1 MDSNKEEADRCVMLA
16 KKAIQGGDLDKAK
29 RLLEKA
35 NRMYPSLR
43 VTEILNSLNSNGS
56 GTPESH
62 HYQKTHHTQHHSQ
75 NKHNNQQN
83 NKSSPRNTHSP
94 TKGKKRNEDDHY
106 SSNTHT
112 GRSTN
117 SLNSAS
123 ETSENMCK
131 RILKAKNF
139 YDTLGVSKD
148 ADDAAIKKAYKKLA
162 LQLHPDKCKAPS
174 AEEAFKRIALAF
186 QTLSDTEKRKN
197 YDTFGEDGPPMH
209 SASGDVR
216 YYQYHQGEGFLTP
229 EDLFRM
235 FFGGMPA
242 EVSFNR
248 QRFPNRNGQSRSH
261 TRTYT
266 ANMNS
271 DGPSAQGLQAGPLWQ
286 KIAGLIQILPVL
298 LMLFL
303 AIMGNFMPTLFPE
316 EKPIYSFNRT
326 REYNKQRWTGIHNV
340 SFYTNP
346 KTNFDSKFPPD
357 SSKLQELEV
366 KIEMIHFTRE
376 CGIEERTI
384 LQDIAYAKYYQ
395 SRSKLKEIQNRS
407 KPNCEKLKWLRDKY
421 PSIYKQTMRN

>member
-16 KKAIQGGDLDKAK
+16 KKAIHGGDLDKAK

-35 NRMYPSLR
+35 NRMYPSQTI
-43 VTEILNSLNSNGS
+43 TEMLINLKSCGS
-56 GTPESH
+56 STPEAQHNH
-62 HYQKTHHTQHHSQ
+62 HQTHHTHHHSH
-75 NKHNNQQN
+75 KV
-83 NKSSPRNTHSP
+83 SSPKNMHNHSS
-94 TKGKKRNEDDHY
+94 KGKKRNEDDDSRNSHSARSNF
-106 SSNTHT
+106 SS
-112 GRSTN
+112 G
-117 SLNSAS
+117 SAS
-123 ETSENMCK
+123 ESSESMCK

-139 YDTLGVSKD
+139 YDTLGVPKD

-186 QTLSDTEKRKN
+186 QTLSDAEKRKN

-216 YYQYHQGEGFLTP
+216 YYQYHQGDGFLTP

-248 QRFPNRNGQSRSH
+248 QRFPNRSGHSRSH
-261 TRTYT
+261 NRTYT
-266 ANMNS
+266 TNMNS
-271 DGPSAQGLQAGPLWQ
+271 GGATSDGLHTGPIWQ
-286 KIAGLIQILPVL
+286 KIAGIIQILPVL

-316 EKPIYSFNRT
+316 DKPIYSFNRT
-326 REYNKQRWTGIHNV
+326 REYSKQRWTGIHNV
-340 SFYTNP
+340 GFYTNP
-346 KTNFDSKFPPD
+346 KANFDSKFPPN
-357 SSKLQELEV
+357 SSKLHELEV
-366 KIEMIHFTRE
+366 KIEIIHFTRE
-376 CGIEERTI
+376 CSVEERTI

-395 SRSKLKEIQNRS
+395 SKSKLKEIQNRS
-407 KPNCEKLKWLRDKY
+407 KPNCDKLKWLRDKY
-421 PSIYKQTMRN
+421 PSIYRQTMRN

>member
-16 KKAIQGGDLDKAK
+16 KKAIQGGDLDKAR

-35 NRMYPSLR
+35 NRMYPSHTA
-43 VTEILNSLNSNGS
+43 TEMLNSLNYNDSSPSKPNHS
-56 GTPESH
+56 YQNHHSH
-62 HYQKTHHTQHHSQ
+62 HHNQ
-75 NKHNNQQN
+75 NKHNTQHHNRT
-83 NKSSPRNTHSP
+83 SPKNSHSP
-94 TKGKKRNEDDHY
+94 IKGKRRNEDVDCPNSHTERSAN
-106 SSNTHT
+106 SS
-112 GRSTN
+112 S
-117 SLNSAS
+117 SAS
-123 ETSENMCK
+123 ETSESMCK

-139 YDTLGVSKD
+139 YDTLGIPKD

-174 AEEAFKRIALAF
+174 AEEAFKRIAMAF
-186 QTLSDTEKRKN
+186 QTLSDAEKRKN

-242 EVSFNR
+242 EVSFQR
-248 QRFPNRNGQSRSH
+248 QRFPTRSGHSRSH

-266 ANMNS
+266 TNMNS
-271 DGPSAQGLQAGPLWQ
+271 GGATAEGLQTGPLWQ
-286 KIAGLIQILPVL
+286 KIAGVIQILPVL

-303 AIMGNFMPTLFPE
+303 AIMGNFMPTFFPE

-340 SFYTNP
+340 SFYINP

-395 SRSKLKEIQNRS
+395 SRSKLKEIQSRS
-407 KPNCEKLKWLRDKY
+407 KPNCDKLKWLRDKY
-421 PSIYKQTMRN
+421 PSIYRQTMRN